1 MVLVFAHE
9 ITGTL
14 VGSVVADNTTPA
26 QQRAGSADRLLLFG
40 QVRAG
45 AMLLER
51 IAPELLDA
59 YMRFYLKEAG
69 APPVRESGAVLAST
83 FARRFEMPSAIVDA
97 IQRQLEIV
105 LGGI

>member
-1 MVLVFAHE
+1 MVFAHE
-9 ITGTL
+9 ITGSL
-14 VGSVVADNTTPA
+14 VGGVIADNTTPA
-26 QQRAGSADRLLLFG
+26 QQRSGLADRLVTFG

-45 AMLLER
+45 AMLVER
-51 IAPELLDA
+51 IAPELLDG
-59 YMRFYLKEAG
+59 YMQFYLKEAG

-83 FARRFEMPSAIVDA
+83 FARRFEIPTTIADA